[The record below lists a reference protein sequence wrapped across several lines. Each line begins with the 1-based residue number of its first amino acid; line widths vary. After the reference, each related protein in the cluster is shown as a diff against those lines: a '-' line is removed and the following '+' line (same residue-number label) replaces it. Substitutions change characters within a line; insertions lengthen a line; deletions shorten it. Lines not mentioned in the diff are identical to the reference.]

1 MPFDPSQP
9 FETVQPATP
18 TGGFDPSK
26 PFEKVDIGPVESA
39 ARGAMNNFPLAPQ
52 AIAGGESLFG
62 KGDYSSNLADINAK
76 AAAAKA
82 AHPIAYGAGSVAGT
96 AAPLLIP
103 GVGEALE
110 AAPIASGAA
119 LGAAGAI
126 SNTDILKHPG
136 EAAKEAAIGGAG
148 GAVLG
153 KLGDIFAG
161 AGEPLAEKAAGVR
174 ARGIGLSPKL
184 LGNLEP
190 EEVTEYGNFAKMHNL
205 LDQDTEGALGRATA
219 AKEAAGK
226 EIGRIGADAL
236 PVPTGPT
243 RQDYIRPLM
252 EKALELDGMAGAE
265 ADQRTLL
272 NGIFNIVS
280 KGKNFGE
287 LQTLKTFYGHQAFDA
302 AHQVKDPN
310 AAAVYGVIKNMM
322 NDIIDDAPEQYRDAM
337 KTYKM
342 ANDAVSGLT
351 RKLGAIRNGEVG
363 QGIGFMGRILGRM
376 PGQSNPA
383 INLPT
388 AAAIGAAG
396 HPMMGLMAATPS
408 INNPAVQASTLDMLA
423 KALPNIPRKSLMAI
437 AQRLMGS
444 TTNEQR

>member
-9 FETVQPATP
+9 FETVQPAK
-18 TGGFDPSK
+18 TGGFDPSQ
-26 PFEKVDIGPVESA
+26 PFEKVDIGPVEA
-39 ARGAMNNFPLAPQ
+39 AGRGALNNFPLAPQ
-52 AIAGGESLFG
+52 AVAGGESLFG
-62 KGDYSSNLADINAK
+62 KGDYSSNMADINSK

-82 AHPIAYGAGSVAGT
+82 AHPVAYGAGSVAGT
-96 AAPLLIP
+96 VAPLLIP

-153 KLGDIFAG
+153 KLGDVFAG

-174 ARGIGLSPKL
+174 ARGMGLSPKL

-190 EEVTEYGNFAKMHNL
+190 EEVTEYGNFAKMHDL
-205 LDQDTEGALGRATA
+205 LNGDVEGALSRATE
-219 AKEAAGK
+219 AKEAAGQ
-226 EIGRIGADAL
+226 EIGRIGASAL
-236 PVPTGPT
+236 PVETGAG
-243 RQDYIRPLM
+243 RQDYIRPLL
-252 EKALELDGMAGAE
+252 EKAKNLEGIAGAE
-265 ADQRTLL
+265 ADNRTLL
-272 NGIFNIVS
+272 NGASNIVN
-280 KGKNFGE
+280 KGKTFGD
-287 LQTLKTFYGHQAFDA
+287 LQNLKTFYGQQAFDA
-302 AHQVKDPN
+302 SHQVKDPN
-310 AAAVYGVIKNMM
+310 AAAVYGTIKNMM
-322 NDIIDDAPEQYRDAM
+322 NDVIDTAPEQYQDAM

-351 RKLGAIRNGEVG
+351 RRLGAVRNGEAG

-408 INNPAVQASTLDMLA
+408 INNPAVQAGTLDMLA

-444 TTNEQR
+444 TTDEQR